1 MILFK
6 TTLTINVHYKF
17 CHTTLWQI
25 VYMNFRIG
33 KVQDNAK
40 VPQVTTMNI
49 TTNLEEWRLVSNPYQ
64 RRQKNELI
72 SSKIQDIITCF
83 ALSAKYLQYLQNN
96 TYKIY

>member
-1 MILFK
+1 
-6 TTLTINVHYKF
+6 
-17 CHTTLWQI
+17 
-25 VYMNFRIG
+25 MNFRIG

-40 VPQVTTMNI
+40 VSQVTTMNI

-96 TYKIY
+96 TYKIYWATETNK